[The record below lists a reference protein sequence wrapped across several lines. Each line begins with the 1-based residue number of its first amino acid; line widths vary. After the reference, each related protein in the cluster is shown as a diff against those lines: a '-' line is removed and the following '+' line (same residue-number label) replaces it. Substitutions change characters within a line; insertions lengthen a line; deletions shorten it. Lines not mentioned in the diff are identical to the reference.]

1 MTKRRIAELAACALL
16 ALPLLCAAR
25 AEPFASEPARATR
38 STARLIANS
47 APGAGGVYH
56 AGVEIALDPKTITY
70 WRQPGDSGAPPV
82 FDFSGSENLAS
93 AEPLYPVPK
102 HLDEAGMI
110 VAGYDESVVFPLRVT
125 PADAG
130 KPVVLR
136 LALDY
141 AACGDMCLPAKAKLS
156 LALPMSG
163 ASPYAERLAGA
174 EARVPERVGE
184 AQARALVAVAKNA
197 DGWTLRFLGKGK
209 AEDVFVEAP
218 EPYIIDVLRDEAG
231 GFSLKLGAGERDRP
245 IGARATIRLE
255 KGGVE
260 LPLRLE

>member
-1 MTKRRIAELAACALL
+1 MNKRRFVALAACALL
-16 ALPLLCAAR
+16 ALPLLGAAR

-38 STARLIANS
+38 STARLIA
-47 APGAGGVYH
+47 APGPNGGLYR

-93 AEPLYPVPK
+93 AEPLFPVPK
-102 HLDEAGMI
+102 HLDEAGLV

-125 PADAG
+125 PKVVG
-130 KPVVLR
+130 EPVVLK

-156 LALPMSG
+156 LTLPTSG
-163 ASPYAERLAGA
+163 ASPYAERLAAA
-174 EARVPERVGE
+174 EALAPKRIGDAE
-184 AQARALVAVAKNA
+184 ARALVSLTRAG
-197 DGWTLRFLGKGK
+197 DGWTLRYTGKGK
-209 AEDVFVEAP
+209 AEDVFIEAP
-218 EPYIIDVLRDEAG
+218 EPYIIDAARDDSG
-231 GFSLKLGAGERDRP
+231 GFSLKLAAGERGRV
-245 IGARATIRLE
+245 IGARATIRTGE
-255 KGGVE
+255 GGLE